1 MDFAH
6 QRRLKIFGHL
16 RMIDAAADPELV
28 SALAVPGYGGVTER
42 AALIRVEAFDWNC
55 PQHITPRFTREEVQ
69 AAIAPITEEIG
80 RLRAENQRLALLAG
94 QGSAITQQ

>member
-1 MDFAH
+1 
-6 QRRLKIFGHL
+6 
-16 RMIDAAADPELV
+16 MIDAGADPELV

-69 AAIAPITEEIG
+69 AAFAPMSKEIE
-80 RLRAENQRLALLAG
+80 RLRAENRRLALLAG
-94 QGSAITQQ
+94 PSSAVTQQ